1 MYRYGTIVI
10 FVKKDIKNTKMW
22 MVWNN
27 SNRMSLI
34 ITMWISMTCFWIRK
48 SHGKLTF
55 FNPSISSYNLNSIL
69 SSSFVPSSSSH
80 QQQSLSSTTLS
91 LSSRANSDSNDIK
104 EYDELPLD
112 FPRRKDAL
120 IALEAVR
127 RACHMTSS
135 LQPSSSGDT
144 ISTVTKVDTSPVT
157 LADLAA
163 QIMILSDIQQ
173 YYPNDSFLA
182 EEDSSSIQNDAILQ
196 QKLQQITMAQ
206 DLVKALDLGRKFIHS
221 PQTTNN
227 HQRVWC
233 LDPIDG
239 TKGFLRG
246 KQQGGQYAVAL
257 ALIEV
262 RTASYHTYF

>member
-1 MYRYGTIVI
+1 
-10 FVKKDIKNTKMW
+10 MW

-27 SNRMSLI
+27 HPNRMRI
-34 ITMWISMTCFWIRK
+34 IIMWISMTCLWIRK
-48 SHGKLTF
+48 SHANLSF
-55 FNPSISSYNLNSIL
+55 FTPPISSYTLKSIL
-69 SSSFVPSSSSH
+69 SSSFVPSSSSSSYSTTTI
-80 QQQSLSSTTLS
+80 SLSSQ
-91 LSSRANSDSNDIK
+91 ANADSNNIK
-104 EYDELPLD
+104 DYDELPLD

-127 RACHMTSS
+127 RACYMTRE
-135 LQPSSSGDT
+135 LQPSSGDT

-163 QIMILSDIQQ
+163 QIMILSDIQH

-182 EEDSSSIQNDAILQ
+182 EEDSSSIENDTNLQ

-221 PQTTNN
+221 PQTTTGAD
-227 HQRVWC
+227 HHDRVWC

-246 KQQGGQYAVAL
+246 KQEGGQYAVAL

-262 RTASYHTYF
+262 RTHYYKLQMKTTI